1 MLRKN
6 KQNEKTYGHFF
17 YSAGILNH
25 VRLTKRSSYVLISIN
40 IFGEGHL
47 SLPGK
52 LTKNRQLDKRYRLK
66 KERLLKIQK
75 SQLLKAHLQL
85 LENRTIISIKTKI
98 LQFFPILEFYCL
110 RT

>member
-6 KQNEKTYGHFF
+6 KQNETYGHFF
-17 YSAGILNH
+17 YSAGIRNH

-66 KERLLKIQK
+66 KKK
-75 SQLLKAHLQL
+75 K
-85 LENRTIISIKTKI
+85 RTIA
-98 LQFFPILEFYCL
+98 
-110 RT
+110 